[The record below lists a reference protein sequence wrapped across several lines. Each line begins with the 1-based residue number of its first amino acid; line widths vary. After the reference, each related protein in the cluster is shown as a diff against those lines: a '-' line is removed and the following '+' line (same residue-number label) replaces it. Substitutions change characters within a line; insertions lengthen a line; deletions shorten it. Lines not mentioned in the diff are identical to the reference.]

1 HLVIEGLGQ
10 SLTVIQSGDR
20 RVGVVQHIGV
30 GAIGIGGEVAVV
42 AGGAGPAIERDR
54 AVEGAVVGQGISTDG
69 ICTAVLDQGMDFTL
83 GYRVGVGNQ
92 HVQGVVAGL
101 TVGIGDADS
110 EAIQY
115 GVIASGV
122 ILSTVD
128 GVAVAHF
135 ASAGVVTVEDQAAFG
150 SSQ

>member
-1 HLVIEGLGQ
+1 
-10 SLTVIQSGDR
+10 
-20 RVGVVQHIGV
+20 GV

-110 EAIQY
+110 EAIPY
-115 GVIASGV
+115 RVITSGV
-122 ILSTVD
+122 ILCAID
-128 GVAVAHF
+128 GVGIAQLTG
-135 ASAGVVTVEDQAAFG
+135 AGVIRG
-150 SSQ
+150 SGRFALGGGHTR